1 MVMSPVVPVGEVPL
15 MHEWS
20 YRRLSQLVRPYAWTM
35 RTPGHW
41 DGHAMGR
48 TRPLRKRSWMRTRSR
63 ARQQQMLG
71 KGGKALKEALTRK
84 DILLRLCA
92 PSIHVRLC
100 RGLSARAFR
109 DFGRERVRREALLA
123 PAEKT
128 ARGSCARVVSFLSKY
143 CKMS

>member
-1 MVMSPVVPVGEVPL
+1 

-71 KGGKALKEALTRK
+71 KGGHKGA
-84 DILLRLCA
+84 
-92 PSIHVRLC
+92 
-100 RGLSARAFR
+100 
-109 DFGRERVRREALLA
+109 ERSTDSKRYTSEVVC
-123 PAEKT
+123 PKH
-128 ARGSCARVVSFLSKY
+128 SCPVVSGLVRTSVSQFWP
-143 CKMS
+143 

>member
-1 MVMSPVVPVGEVPL
+1 

-48 TRPLRKRSWMRTRSR
+48 TRPLRKQSWMRTRSR

-100 RGLSARAFR
+100 RGERFAILAVSAFEVRFYLPQLKKR
-109 DFGRERVRREALLA
+109 PVGVVREL
-123 PAEKT
+123 
-128 ARGSCARVVSFLSKY
+128 
-143 CKMS
+143 